1 MQFASEENADLPSDL
16 EVLALQ
22 LEGSEMVMNFATLL
36 VERQIELTATKIPI
50 NSNFDNVLSKC
61 EHWNK

>member
-61 EHWNK
+61 EH

>member
-36 VERQIELTATKIPI
+36 VERHIELTATKIPI

-61 EHWNK
+61 EH